1 MAVNMKAISPSEA
14 TSGELIKVSSI
25 ATAGANLIHTAQAGT
40 GDNNFDEVWLYATN
54 TSTSDVELTLEWGDS
69 SHIIAQNIPAR
80 QGFALVIPG
89 MRLNNAKTIKA
100 FATVTNVINVKCDI
114 NRIVV
119 EADA

>member
-1 MAVNMKAISPSEA
+1 MAVNMKAVAPSTA
-14 TSGELIKVSSI
+14 TSGELIKISGI
-25 ATAGANLIHTAQAGT
+25 ATADANLIHTAQAGT
-40 GDNNFDEVWLYATN
+40 GDNNFDEIWLYAVN
-54 TSTSDVELTLEWGDS
+54 THTADVELTLEWGDS

-100 FATVTNVINVKCDI
+100 FAGTTNVINIKCDV